1 MQSLLSADGSAAPGE
16 ALIKDGSTAT
26 FMADVVDASHDT
38 PIIVDF
44 WAPWCGPCKT
54 LGPTLEKA
62 VREAKG
68 AVRLVKIDVDKNQD
82 LAGQLQVSSIPA
94 VYAFKDGRP
103 VDRFVGALPESQ
115 IKAWVRKVMG
125 SGGVA
130 AALAE
135 ALDQARAALDS
146 GDLPLAGNIYSQILQ
161 HDPANAQALAGMG
174 RLFVAKGDRAKAKEM
189 LAMVPE
195 ESATHADVAGLRTL
209 LELTE
214 GQGAIR
220 PTAELEAALAANPKD
235 HAARFDLA
243 MAKFS
248 AGDREGSMDELLEL
262 IRRDRAWNE
271 EAGRKQLLK
280 MFEAFGATDPLVAG
294 SRRRLSSI
302 LFS

>member
-1 MQSLLSADGSAAPGE
+1 MQSLLSADGSAAPGA
-16 ALIKDGSTAT
+16 ALIIDSTTAT
-26 FMADVVDASHDT
+26 FMTDVVDASHDV

-54 LGPTLEKA
+54 LGPILEKL

-68 AVRLVKIDVDKNQD
+68 AVRLVKIDVDKNQE
-82 LAGQLQVSSIPA
+82 LAAQLQVSSIPA

-115 IKAWVRKVMG
+115 IKAWVRKLMG

-135 ALDQARAALDS
+135 ALEQARAALDA

-161 HDPANAQALAGMG
+161 HEPTNPSALAGMG
-174 RLFVAKGDRAKAKEM
+174 RLFIAKGDRAKAKEI
-189 LAMVPE
+189 LGQVPE
-195 ESATHADVAGLRTL
+195 EAATHADVVALRTL

-220 PTAELEAALAANPKD
+220 PIGDLEAALAANPKD

-248 AGDREGSMDELLEL
+248 AGDREGSMDELLEV

-271 EAGRKQLLK
+271 EAARKQLLK
-280 MFEAFGATDPLVAG
+280 MFEAFGATDPLVA
-294 SRRRLSSI
+294 SARRRLSSI

>member
-1 MQSLLSADGSAAPGE
+1 MQSLLSADGSATPGA
-16 ALIKDGSTAT
+16 ALIIDSTTAT
-26 FMADVVDASHDT
+26 FMTDVVDASHDV

-54 LGPTLEKA
+54 LGPILEKL

-68 AVRLVKIDVDKNQD
+68 AVRLVKIDVDKNQE
-82 LAGQLQVSSIPA
+82 LAVQLQVSSIPA

-115 IKAWVRKVMG
+115 IKAWVRKQMG

-135 ALDQARAALDS
+135 ALEQARAALDA
-146 GDLPLAGNIYSQILQ
+146 GDLPLAGNIFSQILQ
-161 HDPANAQALAGMG
+161 HEPTNPSALAGMG
-174 RLFVAKGDRAKAKEM
+174 RLFIARGDRAKAKEI
-189 LAMVPE
+189 LAQVPE
-195 ESATHADVAGLRTL
+195 ESATHADVAALRTL

-220 PTAELEAALAANPKD
+220 PIGELEAALAANPKD

-243 MAKFS
+243 MTKFS
-248 AGDREGSMDELLEL
+248 AGDREGSMDELLEV

-271 EAGRKQLLK
+271 EAARKQLLK
-280 MFEAFGATDPLVAG
+280 MFEAFGATDPLVA
-294 SRRRLSSI
+294 SARRRLSSI

>member
-16 ALIKDGSTAT
+16 ALIKDSSTAA
-26 FMADVVDASHDT
+26 FMADVVDASHDV
-38 PIIVDF
+38 PVIVDF
-44 WAPWCGPCKT
+44 WAPWCGPCKV
-54 LGPTLEKA
+54 LGPILEKL

-68 AVRLVKIDVDKNQD
+68 AVRMVKIDVDKNQD

-115 IKAWVRKVMG
+115 IKAWIRKLMG
-125 SGGVA
+125 SSGVA

-135 ALDQARAALDS
+135 ALEQARTALDA
-146 GDLPLAGNIYSQILQ
+146 GDLPLAGNLYSQILQ
-161 HDPANAQALAGMG
+161 HDPTNAPALAGMG
-174 RLFVAKGDRAKAKEM
+174 RLFVARGDRAKAKEL
-189 LAMVPE
+189 LAQVPE
-195 ESATHADVAGLRTL
+195 DAATHADVVGLRTL

-220 PTAELEAALAANPKD
+220 PLAELEAALAANPKD

-243 MAKFS
+243 MSKFS
-248 AGDREGSMDELLEL
+248 SGDREGSMDELLEV

-271 EAGRKQLLK
+271 EAARKQLLK
-280 MFEAFGATDPLVAG
+280 MFEAFGATDLLVA
-294 SRRRLSSI
+294 SARRRLSSI

>member
-1 MQSLLSADGSAAPGE
+1 
-16 ALIKDGSTAT
+16 LIKDSSDDA
-26 FMADVVDASHDT
+26 FEQDVLVASKQT
-38 PIIVDF
+38 PVIVDF

-54 LGPTLEKA
+54 LGPMLEKL

-68 AVRLVKIDVDKNQD
+68 AVRMVKIDVDQNQD
-82 LAGQLQVSSIPA
+82 LAAQLQVSSIPA

-115 IKAWVRKVMG
+115 IKAWVRKLMG

-135 ALDQARAALDS
+135 ALEQARGALDA

-161 HDPANAQALAGMG
+161 HEPTNAQALAGMG
-174 RLFVAKGDRAKAKEM
+174 RLFVAKGDRAKAREM

-195 ESATHADVAGLRTL
+195 EAATHADVAGLRTL

-214 GQGAIR
+214 GQGEIR
-220 PTAELEAALAANPKD
+220 PMADLEAALAANPKD
-235 HAARFDLA
+235 HAARYDLA
-243 MAKFS
+243 MIKFA
-248 AGDREGSMDELLEL
+248 AGDREGSMDELLEV

-271 EAGRKQLLK
+271 EAARKQLLK
-280 MFEAFGATDPLVAG
+280 MFEAFGATDPLVA
-294 SRRRLSSI
+294 SARRRLSSI

>member
-1 MQSLLSADGSAAPGE
+1 MQSILSADGSATPGA
-16 ALIKDGSTAT
+16 ALIIDSTTAT

-54 LGPTLEKA
+54 LGPILEKL

-68 AVRLVKIDVDKNQD
+68 AVRLVKIDVDKNQE
-82 LAGQLQVSSIPA
+82 LAMQLQVSSIPA

-115 IKAWVRKVMG
+115 IKAWVRKLMG
-125 SGGVA
+125 SSGAA

-135 ALDQARAALDS
+135 ALDQARTALDA

-161 HDPANAQALAGMG
+161 VEPNNPAALAGMG
-174 RLFVAKGDRAKAKEM
+174 RLFIAKGDRAKAKEI
-189 LAMVPE
+189 LAQIPE
-195 ESATHADVAGLRTL
+195 ELATHADIAALRTL
-209 LELTE
+209 LDLTE
-214 GQGAIR
+214 GQGSIR
-220 PTAELEAALAANPKD
+220 PVTELEAALAANPKD

-248 AGDREGSMDELLEL
+248 SGDREGSMDELLDI

-271 EAGRKQLLK
+271 EAARKQLLK
-280 MFEAFGATDPLVAG
+280 MFEAFGATDPLVA
-294 SRRRLSSI
+294 SARRRLSSI